1 MAAASPRR
9 TRLPAHERRAQILA
23 AATELFRAGP
33 YEDIS
38 LDDVAERAGVTR
50 GLINHHFGTKR
61 ELYLEV
67 VRRFIDVDLI
77 PVPEYVQGATLRRR
91 LEESVDGW
99 VTVID
104 ESRDMALDFLHM
116 QAVGDVE
123 VRLLMEQTRERA
135 AQRICA
141 VIGLGPV
148 EQLTPERM
156 AQLRILEA
164 LAEAAIIQWIEYD
177 RLTKEQVRALVLEA
191 FETAAEQLLGLERS
205 AR

>member
-1 MAAASPRR
+1 MATAPPRR
-9 TRLPAHERRAQILA
+9 TRLPAHERREQILA
-23 AATELFRAGP
+23 AATELFRATH
-33 YEDIS
+33 YEDVS

-77 PVPEYVQGATLRRR
+77 PVPEYVQGATLRQR

-104 ESRDMALDFLHM
+104 ESRDMALDFLRM
-116 QAVGDVE
+116 QAVGDPE
-123 VRLLMEQTRERA
+123 IRALMEHTRERA
-135 AQRICA
+135 AHRICA

-148 EQLTPERM
+148 DGLSAARM

-164 LAEAAIIQWIEYD
+164 IAEAAIVQWIEYD
-177 RLTKEQVRALVLEA
+177 RLTKEQVRALVLEG
-191 FETAAEQLLGLERS
+191 FETAAERMLGVSRG
-205 AR
+205 RT

>member
-1 MAAASPRR
+1 VATAPSRR
-9 TRLPAHERRAQILA
+9 TRLPARERRAQILA
-23 AATELFRAGP
+23 AASELFRAAH
-33 YEDIS
+33 YDDVS

-67 VRRFIDVDLI
+67 LRRFIDVDLI

-99 VTVID
+99 VAVID
-104 ESRDMALDFLHM
+104 ESRDMALDFLRM
-116 QAVGDVE
+116 SAVGDPE
-123 VRLLMEQTRERA
+123 IRELMEQTRERTA
-135 AQRICA
+135 HRICA

-148 EQLTPERM
+148 DALTPGRM

-164 LAEAAIIQWIEYD
+164 IAEAAVVQWLEYE
-177 RLTKEQVRALVLEA
+177 RLSKEQVRALVLEA
-191 FETAAEQLLGLERS
+191 FETAAERMIGSNSEQ
-205 AR
+205 A